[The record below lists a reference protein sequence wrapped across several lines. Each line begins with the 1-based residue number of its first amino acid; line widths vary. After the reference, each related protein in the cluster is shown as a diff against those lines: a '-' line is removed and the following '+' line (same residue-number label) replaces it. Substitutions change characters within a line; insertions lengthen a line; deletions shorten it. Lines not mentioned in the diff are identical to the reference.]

1 MKTFLKILVLGALL
15 LRSFKDIFFKTPAA
29 TKMLLLMLP
38 LASLSQVAVQNNGI
52 LYVSNSADI
61 LHINGSFTNASGAA
75 LTNNGMFYISQD
87 LSNSQSSMA
96 VGTGT
101 LTLNGSSLQ
110 TISGTQTFKTYNL
123 VTNNAAGFLL
133 NNNLSASGVHS
144 YTNGMIT
151 TSATPNYM
159 IYEAGSSYSGSSDAR
174 HVIGWVKKIGN
185 TSFTFPVGNASYER
199 PVSLSTL
206 SASSEFNVRYNVAVT
221 PNYNNLNT
229 PLVLVDTSEYWTIN
243 RVSGGTAQVTMN
255 WDVSKVPF
263 PNVMLSS
270 IRASYYNGSL
280 WSNIG
285 GSATGVVA
293 SAGSV
298 TSNSTNIFNTN
309 FVIASTSFVLPLK
322 IISFTASRSNGYTKI
337 NYTIGN
343 ELNVNRY
350 ELEKSDDGINFHT
363 IHTHT
368 AFNRD
373 GTEFYSYND
382 NSALKGT
389 AFYRLKV
396 TELSSRVSYSPVV
409 SVTDHSKELYVI
421 KNPVDES
428 IEIYA
433 SASAGGTY
441 SYVISTTNGQA
452 MQTGSLDIKQPGI
465 YSIKLRSLFAAGSY
479 VLVMKSKEISM
490 QKMIIK
496 N

>member
-1 MKTFLKILVLGALL
+1 MRSILKILLL
-15 LRSFKDIFFKTPAA
+15 FIIPVTLTAQIT
-29 TKMLLLMLP
+29 
-38 LASLSQVAVQNNGI
+38 VQNNGT
-52 LYVSNSADI
+52 LYVSTSADV
-61 LHINGSFTNASGAA
+61 LHITGSFTNASGAA
-75 LTNNGMFYISQD
+75 FTNNGMLYISQD

-101 LTLNGSSLQ
+101 LFLNGSSLQ
-110 TISGTQTFKTYNL
+110 TVSGSQTFKTYNL
-123 VTNNAAGFLL
+123 VTNNAAGFQL

-144 YTNGMIT
+144 YTSGMIT
-151 TSATPNYM
+151 TSGTPNYM
-159 IYEAGSSYSGSSDAR
+159 IYEAGSSYTGSSDAR
-174 HVIGWVKKIGN
+174 HVNGWVKKIGN
-185 TSFTFPVGNASYER
+185 TNFAFPVGNATYER

-206 SASSEFNVRYNVAVT
+206 SASSEFNVKYNVAVT

-243 RVSGGTAQVTMN
+243 RVSGGTAQVSMN

-285 GSATGVVA
+285 GSATGAVA

-298 TSNSTNIFNTN
+298 TSNSTNIFNTD

-322 IISFTASRSNGYTKI
+322 IISFTASRSNRYTKI

-363 IHTHT
+363 IYTHT

-396 TELSSRVSYSPVV
+396 IELSSQVSYSPVI
-409 SVTDHSKELYVI
+409 SVADHSKELYVI

-433 SASAGGTY
+433 SAGGTY

-452 MQTGSLDIKQPGI
+452 MQTGTLDIRQPGI

-479 VLVMKSKEISM
+479 MLVMKSKEISM
-490 QKMIIK
+490 HKMIIK